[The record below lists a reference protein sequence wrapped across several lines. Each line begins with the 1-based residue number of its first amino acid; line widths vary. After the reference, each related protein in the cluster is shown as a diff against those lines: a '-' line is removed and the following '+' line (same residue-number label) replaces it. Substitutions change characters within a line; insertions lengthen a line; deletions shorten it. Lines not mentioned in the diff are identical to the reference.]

1 MFDMCGGFCLWANDL
16 KKPVTRCKQICV
28 VNSSM
33 RGCVYLLYRYMENAK
48 WVYSSRGICVVLL
61 YVTNNC
67 LNDIF
72 YYQNLWTVSSLLAK
86 LKVGRQQ
93 HHCLMDDSKER
104 KQFSNSLFEESLT
117 ILIHIHTVGILM
129 QLLLTYNLLFCFWEC
144 SCVALCI
151 AIHFQTHEGPL
162 PLVLLWDCVC
172 LLVSTKHNI
181 YCCLVFFVWLNVAW
195 SCY

>member
-1 MFDMCGGFCLWANDL
+1 MLWIQACEDVCISL
-16 KKPVTRCKQICV
+16 IQ
-28 VNSSM
+28 
-33 RGCVYLLYRYMENAK
+33 LYGNNIENAK
-48 WVYSSRGICVVLL
+48 WVYSSRAICVVLL

-117 ILIHIHTVGILM
+117 ILIHFHNSDSLS
-129 QLLLTYNLLFCFWEC
+129 QCSFCLHAIYFFLEC

-151 AIHFQTHEGPL
+151 AIHFPTLEGPL
-162 PLVLLWDCVC
+162 PLVLHWDCVC
-172 LLVSTKHNI
+172 LLVLTG
-181 YCCLVFFVWLNVAW
+181 FFFGWMLPGHVTNF
-195 SCY
+195 